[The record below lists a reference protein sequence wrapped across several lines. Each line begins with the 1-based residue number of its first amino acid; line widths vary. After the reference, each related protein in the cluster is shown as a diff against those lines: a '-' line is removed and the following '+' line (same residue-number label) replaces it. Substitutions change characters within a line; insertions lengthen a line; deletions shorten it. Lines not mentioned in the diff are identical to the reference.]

1 MANTYLF
8 LNNGTAQSFAT
19 TYSNVDTFKID
30 SKFDVANTGEV
41 KVYKTLRVEKN
52 LIVSGNATISGVI
65 NSIPTGVIV
74 MWSGAAAAIPSGWY
88 LCDGTNGTPNLR
100 DRFVVGAGTTY
111 AVGDKGGT
119 ANTAVVGHTHT
130 ATSSVTDPGHK
141 HWISSMATDDRNI
154 TGTGANSQE
163 YGIVADAGSYSQDD
177 PNKSTGRYNLAA
189 TTGVTVSTTVSST
202 GSSGTNTNLPPYYAL
217 CFIMKA

>member
-19 TYSNVDTFKID
+19 TYSNVDTFKINA
-30 SKFDVANTGEV
+30 KFDVANTGEV
-41 KVYKTLRVEKN
+41 KVYKTLKVEKN

-65 NSIPTGVIV
+65 NTIPTGVIV

-111 AVGDKGGT
+111 AVGDTGGSKDQ
-119 ANTAVVGHTHT
+119 AVIAHTHT
-130 ATSSVTDPGHK
+130 GSTASSGDHSHTVYGYKDGVPTTGD
-141 HWISSMATDDRNI
+141 TI
-154 TGTGANSQE
+154 TGNDTGGTDEGELWTTKVMGQTTT
-163 YGIVADAGSYSQDD
+163 AGSH
-177 PNKSTGRYNLAA
+177 THTF
-189 TTGVTVSTTVSST
+189 TTNST
-202 GSSGTNTNLPPYYAL
+202 GSSGTNANLPPYYAL